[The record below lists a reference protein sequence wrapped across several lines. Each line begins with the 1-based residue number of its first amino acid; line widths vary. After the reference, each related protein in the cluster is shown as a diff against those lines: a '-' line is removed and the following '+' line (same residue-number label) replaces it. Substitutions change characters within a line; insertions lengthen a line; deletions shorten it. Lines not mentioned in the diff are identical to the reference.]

1 MQMIKTK
8 NEEQLENANKNSGL
22 DESNFQI
29 HG

>member
-1 MQMIKTK
+1 MQMIKTE

-22 DESNFQI
+22 DERNFQI